1 MSKIDESI
9 TYDIVSLLQLHGLK
23 ITNALHDQIKEIVAE
38 EVSKLEQEIYELE
51 DYNNYLEQEIED
63 LLNECAQQ

>member
-51 DYNNYLEQEIED
+51 DYASDLEETVED
-63 LLNECAQQ
+63 LLNECARQ